1 MQEEAAAAHEEAEA
15 RREVPG
21 DVGTRA
27 RVERAIRSAIRN
39 SERNSERNSA
49 QFSAILTAQFSLL
62 LQADE
67 KQMQDMQANLKET
80 GMSGTMY
87 RREDLAGMMD
97 KMKDMV
103 SARASPLP
111 RNSLRIL

>member
-1 MQEEAAAAHEEAEA
+1 MQRYICNRAAGVCKKKPPPLTKRKE
-15 RREVPG
+15 
-21 DVGTRA
+21 D
-27 RVERAIRSAIRN
+27 ER
-39 SERNSERNSA
+39 
-49 QFSAILTAQFSLL
+49 FHPMT
-62 LQADE
+62 ADE
-67 KQMQDMQANLKET
+67 KQMQDMQANLKES

-87 RREDLAGMMD
+87 KREDLAGMMD

>member
-1 MQEEAAAAHEEAEA
+1 
-15 RREVPG
+15 
-21 DVGTRA
+21 
-27 RVERAIRSAIRN
+27 
-39 SERNSERNSA
+39 
-49 QFSAILTAQFSLL
+49 
-62 LQADE
+62 
-67 KQMQDMQANLKET
+67 MQDMQSNLKET

>member
-1 MQEEAAAAHEEAEA
+1 M
-15 RREVPG
+15 
-21 DVGTRA
+21 
-27 RVERAIRSAIRN
+27 RN
-39 SERNSERNSA
+39 SHG
-49 QFSAILTAQFSLL
+49 AILTTP
-62 LQADE
+62 QADE

-103 SARASPLP
+103 SAHAARPP
-111 RNSLRIL
+111 RNSQRAARRNSLSSALSPAVPRGRPGDGNGR